1 MLAAALQKQD
11 LVPGKKAWRWQFQ
24 RQTLFLKNK
33 DHMKVSKLKL
43 EAVKT
48 VNLKKFY
55 YLKPS
60 RILLLHSHHF
70 VTFLCPR
77 NKNVST
83 QGWLYAN
90 IINSWFFHSKF
101 EMILFMQNQ
110 FFKWWQKIDI
120 TVTTMKGK
128 KKKLLSTL
136 YFSNFS
142 FNHLF
147 CPFSF
152 FNVQLLFRRRICSIS
167 QQKFWLITAGGCSE
181 LNICPQCKT
190 IP

>member
-1 MLAAALQKQD
+1 MHKMGAQVKWVNFVDFHFFLQQTK
-11 LVPGKKAWRWQFQ
+11 GWRVVWKSIGATQVCTWREYWNMTTVFPELLCLLQLCKNRIWCLTKRHGAGNFQ

-43 EAVKT
+43 EVVKT
-48 VNLKKFY
+48 VNFEKFY

-101 EMILFMQNQ
+101 EMTLFMQNQ
-110 FFKWWQKIDI
+110 FFKWWQKNWQNC
-120 TVTTMKGK
+120 
-128 KKKLLSTL
+128 
-136 YFSNFS
+136 YN
-142 FNHLF
+142 NE
-147 CPFSF
+147 
-152 FNVQLLFRRRICSIS
+152 R
-167 QQKFWLITAGGCSE
+167 
-181 LNICPQCKT
+181 
-190 IP
+190 

>member
-1 MLAAALQKQD
+1 MHLETVLEHDHCIPWIVVLAAALQKQD
-11 LVPGKKAWRWQFQ
+11 LVPDKKAWRWQFQ

-43 EAVKT
+43 EVVKT
-48 VNLKKFY
+48 VNFEKFY

-101 EMILFMQNQ
+101 EMILFIKNQ
-110 FFKWWQKIDI
+110 FFKWWQKIDK

-128 KKKLLSTL
+128 KNKLLSTL

-142 FNHLF
+142 LNHLF

-152 FNVQLLFRRRICSIS
+152 FNVQ
-167 QQKFWLITAGGCSE
+167 
-181 LNICPQCKT
+181 
-190 IP
+190 

>member
-1 MLAAALQKQD
+1 MHLERALEHDHCIPELLCLLQRCKNRIWC
-11 LVPGKKAWRWQFQ
+11 LTKRHGAGNFQ

-43 EAVKT
+43 EVVKT
-48 VNLKKFY
+48 VNYKKFY

-60 RILLLHSHHF
+60 RILLLHWHHF

-83 QGWLYAN
+83 QGSLYAN

-110 FFKWWQKIDI
+110 FFKWWQKNWQNC
-120 TVTTMKGK
+120 
-128 KKKLLSTL
+128 
-136 YFSNFS
+136 YN
-142 FNHLF
+142 NE
-147 CPFSF
+147 
-152 FNVQLLFRRRICSIS
+152 R
-167 QQKFWLITAGGCSE
+167 
-181 LNICPQCKT
+181 
-190 IP
+190 

>member
-11 LVPGKKAWRWQFQ
+11 LVPDKKAWRWQFQ

-48 VNLKKFY
+48 VNFKKFY

-110 FFKWWQKIDI
+110 FFKWWQKIDK

-128 KKKLLSTL
+128 KKKSYYQHYIFQILAWTI
-136 YFSNFS
+136 S
-142 FNHLF
+142 FV
-147 CPFSF
+147 PFPSSM
-152 FNVQLLFRRRICSIS
+152 FNKNCCSEGEL
-167 QQKFWLITAGGCSE
+167 WLIKAEGCSE

>member
-1 MLAAALQKQD
+1 MHLERVLEHDHCIPWIVVLAAALQKQD
-11 LVPGKKAWRWQFQ
+11 LVPDKKAWRWQFQ

-43 EAVKT
+43 EAVET

-77 NKNVST
+77 NKNVSP

-90 IINSWFFHSKF
+90 IINSWFFHSKL

-110 FFKWWQKIDI
+110 FFKWWQKNWQNC
-120 TVTTMKGK
+120 
-128 KKKLLSTL
+128 
-136 YFSNFS
+136 YN
-142 FNHLF
+142 NE
-147 CPFSF
+147 
-152 FNVQLLFRRRICSIS
+152 R
-167 QQKFWLITAGGCSE
+167 
-181 LNICPQCKT
+181 
-190 IP
+190 

>member
-1 MLAAALQKQD
+1 MTTVFPELLCLLQLCKNRIWC
-11 LVPGKKAWRWQFQ
+11 LTKRHGAGNFQ

-33 DHMKVSKLKL
+33 DHMKVSQLKL
-43 EAVKT
+43 EVVKT
-48 VNLKKFY
+48 VNFEKFY

-110 FFKWWQKIDI
+110 FFKWWQKIDK

-128 KKKLLSTL
+128 KKISYYQQYIFQILAWTI
-136 YFSNFS
+136 S
-142 FNHLF
+142 FV
-147 CPFSF
+147 PFPSSM
-152 FNVQLLFRRRICSIS
+152 FNC
-167 QQKFWLITAGGCSE
+167 CSE
-181 LNICPQCKT
+181 EESVA
-190 IP
+190 